1 MAVQFTSTDDPCM
14 PFSDS
19 ALIEADAL
27 CFSRNELPVFGP
39 LALQVHGG
47 ETLMLKGEN
56 GSGKTTLLR
65 VLAGL
70 LTPESGSVRVCGQP
84 FSRERFVRLA
94 AYLGHRLG
102 HKAEL
107 TVLQN
112 LRFSA
117 TLHGRHAES
126 DLQPLIDQCGL
137 AGYEDTPAGK
147 LSAGQNKRLALAR
160 LQAQGRRLWLMDEPY
175 ANLDLAG
182 IDWVNRLVQNHVT
195 SGGGALISTHGAYAA
210 PAVPVKLMEIT
221 GNASHA

>member
-1 MAVQFTSTDDPCM
+1 MLFTSTDDPRM
-14 PFSDS
+14 PFYDS

-27 CFSRNELPVFGP
+27 CFSRNELPIFGP
-39 LALQVHGG
+39 LAMQVHGG

-70 LTPESGSVRVCGQP
+70 LTPESGSVRIQGLP
-84 FSRERFVRLA
+84 FSRDRFVGLA
-94 AYLGHRLG
+94 AYIGHRSG

-117 TLHGRHAES
+117 QLHGRDGAV
-126 DLQPLIDQCGL
+126 DLQCLIDDCGL
-137 AGYEDTPAGK
+137 AGYENTPAGK

-182 IDWVNRLVQNHVT
+182 IDWVNRVVQNHVA
-195 SGGGALISTHGAYAA
+195 SGGGTLISTHGAYAA
-210 PAVPVKLMEIT
+210 PEVPVRQMDIT
-221 GNASHA
+221 RSTAHA